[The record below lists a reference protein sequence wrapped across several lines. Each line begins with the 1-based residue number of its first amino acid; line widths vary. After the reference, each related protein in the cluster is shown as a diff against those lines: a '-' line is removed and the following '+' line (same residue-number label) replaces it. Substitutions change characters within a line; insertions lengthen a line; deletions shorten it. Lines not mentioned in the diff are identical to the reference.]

1 MPFFTIGMYLKSIEI
16 AGFKSFAKKSE
27 FEFNSPI
34 SAIVGP
40 NGSGKSNVAE
50 AFRFVLGEQSMKS
63 MRGKRGE
70 DLIFNG
76 SGDTPKA
83 NRASVK
89 LAFDN
94 SRKVFPTIDFG
105 EVILERVVFRDGT
118 NEYSVNG
125 SKVRLRDIFELLS
138 TAHIG
143 ASGHHIISQGEADR
157 ILSSNSKER
166 KDMIEDALGLKAY
179 QYKKEESERKL
190 EKTRENMRE
199 VESLRREI
207 APHLK
212 FLIKQME
219 KVARVEEIRSSLSQ
233 VASTF
238 FASEEAFIKKEKIRL
253 EGELKPLKIEF
264 DQIEKGLKEA
274 RQKLSEKSKAHE
286 LTDKLHEI
294 EKEREKIREEVNDM
308 VREIGRLEGELSAM
322 KRISQVK
329 TGEAIPVSK
338 AGQFLE
344 KLHQLIFELKNFAQ
358 TGNIEGIS
366 SKAQEIED
374 EINRFK
380 EEYKTEEKKDEI
392 DLKDLLSKKEN
403 LGDKFLKLKHS
414 EENVSKSY
422 NDVLKAIDIEKDS
435 DRVAERETYE
445 LLSKKK
451 DIQAKIFQISSSE
464 RMLSVREDEMRTN
477 MREVGALVG
486 VALLEE
492 LSKKNETQ
500 LTAEGI
506 EGGKKEIERMKIRLE
521 ESGAGGVE
529 DIQKEFRDVSERD
542 TFLEKELLD
551 LNTSA
556 LSLEN
561 LIKDLSEKLE
571 TDFEIGLKKIN
582 TAFEEFF
589 GILFGGG
596 RASLQL
602 KTIKKRVTKLV
613 DTEGVEDPDE
623 QDEEEDEQ
631 EESGIDVVVSLPRKK
646 ISGLMMLSGGER
658 ALTSIA
664 LIFAMSQV
672 NPPPFIIL
680 DETDAALDEANS
692 KRYGDIVENLA
703 QKSQLIVITHNRET
717 MSRAGVIYGVTMGG
731 SGVSKVLSI
740 AFADAEVIA
749 K

>member
-1 MPFFTIGMYLKSIEI
+1 MPFFTIGMYLQSIEI

-89 LAFDN
+89 LTFDN

-105 EVILERVVFRDGT
+105 EVVLERVVFRDGT

-125 SKVRLRDIFELLS
+125 SKVRLKDIFELLS

-157 ILSSNSKER
+157 ILSSNPKER

-212 FLIKQME
+212 FLKKQME
-219 KVARVEEIRSSLSQ
+219 KVARVEEMRNSLSQ
-233 VASTF
+233 IASTF
-238 FASEEAFIKKEKIRL
+238 FASEEAFIKQEKIRL
-253 EGELKPLKIEF
+253 GSELKPLKIEF
-264 DQIEKGLKEA
+264 DEIEKGLKEA

-294 EKEREKIREEVNDM
+294 EKERERLRGEVNET

-329 TGEAIPVSK
+329 TGETIPVSK
-338 AGQFLE
+338 AVQFLE
-344 KLHQLIFELKNFAQ
+344 KLHQLVFELKNLAQ
-358 TGNIEGIS
+358 TGSIEGVS
-366 SKAQEIED
+366 SKTQEIEN
-374 EINRFK
+374 EINKFK
-380 EEYKTEEKKDEI
+380 EEYKTEEKRDELDI
-392 DLKDLLSKKEN
+392 KELLSKKEN
-403 LGDKFLKLKHS
+403 LGNKLLQLKHS
-414 EENVSKSY
+414 EEEVANNHS
-422 NDVLKAIDIEKDS
+422 NILKAIDTEKDS

-445 LLSKKK
+445 LLSKEK
-451 DIQAKIFQISSSE
+451 DVQAQISQISNAE
-464 RMLSVREDEMRTN
+464 RMLLIREDEMRAN

-486 VALLEE
+486 TALLDE
-492 LSKKNETQ
+492 LSKKTNAQ
-500 LTAEGI
+500 LSVE
-506 EGGKKEIERMKIRLE
+506 EIE
-521 ESGAGGVE
+521 
-529 DIQKEFRDVSERD
+529 
-542 TFLEKELLD
+542 
-551 LNTSA
+551 TS
-556 LSLEN
+556 
-561 LIKDLSEKLE
+561 
-571 TDFEIGLKKIN
+571 
-582 TAFEEFF
+582 
-589 GILFGGG
+589 
-596 RASLQL
+596 R
-602 KTIKKRVTKLV
+602 
-613 DTEGVEDPDE
+613 
-623 QDEEEDEQ
+623 
-631 EESGIDVVVSLPRKK
+631 
-646 ISGLMMLSGGER
+646 
-658 ALTSIA
+658 
-664 LIFAMSQV
+664 
-672 NPPPFIIL
+672 
-680 DETDAALDEANS
+680 
-692 KRYGDIVENLA
+692 
-703 QKSQLIVITHNRET
+703 NRENED
-717 MSRAGVIYGVTMGG
+717 S
-731 SGVSKVLSI
+731 S
-740 AFADAEVIA
+740 
-749 K
+749 